1 MLPRAACS
9 SCLEPRGRRAG
20 TAGAAAA
27 AVGEEIEEI
36 EEIEEEE
43 EEEEEEEGEVASGTV
58 AETAMRWCGGA
69 WERDYL
75 VALVDILIITGPLV
89 R

>member
-36 EEIEEEE
+36 EE
-43 EEEEEEEGEVASGTV
+43 EEEEEEGEVASGTV
-58 AETAMRWCGGA
+58 AATAMRWCGGA